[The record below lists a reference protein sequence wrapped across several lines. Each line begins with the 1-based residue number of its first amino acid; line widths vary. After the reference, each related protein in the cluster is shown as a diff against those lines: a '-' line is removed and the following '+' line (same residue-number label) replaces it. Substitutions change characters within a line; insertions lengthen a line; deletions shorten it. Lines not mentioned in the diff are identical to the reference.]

1 MNKDD
6 EHLDFHRC
14 KCPVCREKP
23 SSRLAMRHRELN
35 RIFSGTDERT
45 RRLLAGFLATEYGR
59 GGISRLACIT
69 GLSMPTIRR
78 GQRELRQESPVEPG
92 RVRRSGAGR
101 KRTEVKFPGC

>member
-23 SSRLAMRHRELN
+23 SSLLAMRHRELN
-35 RIFSGTDERT
+35 RIFLGTDERT

-69 GLSMPTIRR
+69 GLSLPTIRR

-92 RVRRSGAGR
+92 RVRRLGAGR